1 MKVTVKKCILKL
13 VIDMFKRKIMNEI
26 KKWENSLKIK
36 KRALILRGLRQIG
49 KTTVVKEY
57 CQSKYENVVYINFMD
72 LESIKN
78 IFDKDLIV
86 DDIIRD
92 LSAALPGN
100 KFIPNKTVIIF
111 DEIQE
116 CKEIVTIIKF
126 LVENGKYK
134 YVLSGSLLGVEL
146 RDLRSAPVG
155 YMRRGYNKKKGK
167 GIPTGFEYPI
177 QMYSMDFEEYLW
189 ARGIDDKLIDY
200 IKDCYKKKEKV
211 SETVNNSF
219 MKYYKEYLC
228 VGGLPDAV
236 NTFLLT
242 KDLNQVYDIQIGIL
256 ENYKDDFVKH
266 LDEEEEKYVDKNELT
281 KIMEVYNSI
290 PSQLAKENKKF
301 QYSKIDKK
309 AKGRE
314 YRFAITWLEEFGLA
328 KLCYNL
334 NNIELPLEGNKNEEC
349 FKLYITDTGLFMAML
364 GNDTYNEILNKDMG
378 IYKGAIY
385 ENIIAESF
393 IKNGKNLYYFSK
405 PSGLEIDFITKI
417 KNEIVAVEVKSTNGN
432 TKSLNELLKNDKYN
446 VSNAIKLINGNI
458 GQNNNIYT
466 IPLYMSFLIGGQE

>member
-1 MKVTVKKCILKL
+1 MEKILSVFIDESGDFGFIKDASKYYLITL
-13 VIDMFKRKIMNEI
+13 VFHDQSIDISSNIE
-26 KKWENSLKIK
+26 KIK
-36 KRALILRGLRQIG
+36 
-49 KTTVVKEY
+49 
-57 CQSKYENVVYINFMD
+57 
-72 LESIKN
+72 
-78 IFDKDLIV
+78 DKPV
-86 DDIIRD
+86 FHAGPIIR
-92 LSAALPGN
+92 
-100 KFIPNKTVIIF
+100 
-111 DEIQE
+111 
-116 CKEIVTIIKF
+116 
-126 LVENGKYK
+126 
-134 YVLSGSLLGVEL
+134 
-146 RDLRSAPVG
+146 R
-155 YMRRGYNKKKGK
+155 
-167 GIPTGFEYPI
+167 EYPF
-177 QMYSMDFEEYLW
+177 QNESMEDRKKIFQTVFMFTMGLP
-189 ARGIDDKLIDY
+189 
-200 IKDCYKKKEKV
+200 IKCK

-219 MKYYKEYLC
+219 IKYYKEYLC

-256 ENYKDDFVKH
+256 ENYKDDFAKH